1 MLICKKLGKL
11 SLRQDL
17 SSVPQ
22 VGYKNSALEIRPA
35 VKNPRIGQPI
45 SEPVFFSCN
54 FRCTSPQEFRPQ
66 KRSAIKDPRID
77 QQISELV
84 FFLPNSSVLLPR
96 NFGLKIALPLSTP
109 GLINIFQ
116 SRFFS
121 PQFQPYFSPEIS
133 VSKSPSG

>member
-22 VGYKNSALEIRPA
+22 VGSKNSALEIRPA

-54 FRCTSPQEFRPQ
+54 FRRTSPQEFRPQ
-66 KRSAIKDPRID
+66 KRSAIKHPRID
-77 QQISELV
+77 QQISEPV
-84 FFLPNSSVLLPR
+84 FFPPISGIVLPR
-96 NFGLKIALPLSTP
+96 NF
-109 GLINIFQ
+109 
-116 SRFFS
+116 
-121 PQFQPYFSPEIS
+121 
-133 VSKSPSG
+133 